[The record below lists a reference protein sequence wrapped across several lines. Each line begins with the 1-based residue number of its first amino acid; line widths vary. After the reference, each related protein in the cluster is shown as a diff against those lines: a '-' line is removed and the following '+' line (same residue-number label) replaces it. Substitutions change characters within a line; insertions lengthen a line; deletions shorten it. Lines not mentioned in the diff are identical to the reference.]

1 MLPCAGPPGDTSTDL
16 PDTPTQCIKSV
27 RPAKLSR
34 NGLKMADIEYSEEEK
49 SALKGIFDLHDKD
62 NSGAI
67 PSAQLGA
74 ILEKI
79 GRSSDEA
86 KDMLAEIDP
95 DMEGTITFDEFME
108 MLKKKDSET
117 AALGEGPDP
126 KVIEFLH
133 ILDEYRVKCEDEGNY
148 LEAGR
153 ASKQLETL
161 KKQEAKRQEKALR
174 ARQLAE
180 RQDVQIAHNM
190 QYAEFNAAWDK
201 YLEEYDQM
209 AQMYIQQMT
218 ERHASTLREFQEDLH
233 RQLMKRPPKY
243 SKELLDWRRRQ
254 NMLARQKN
262 YAEAQKIKRIA
273 DVMEERERKSID
285 TENRKI
291 FARKEAQL
299 RKQQQAELQA
309 LLKRI
314 EGRRREHIKQRNLD
328 SKRLLQRNRNVQ
340 AVLEA
345 KQSLESKK
353 TNDAMKATL
362 SMEGRS
368 RRRSEHREP
377 IAPQPKRK
385 GRKKK
390 KKRDDTGN
398 TFITQ

>member
-1 MLPCAGPPGDTSTDL
+1 
-16 PDTPTQCIKSV
+16 
-27 RPAKLSR
+27 
-34 NGLKMADIEYSEEEK
+34 MADIEYSEEEK

-86 KDMLAEIDP
+86 RDMLADVDP

-108 MLKKKDSET
+108 LLKKKDSET

-201 YLEEYDQM
+201 YLEEY
-209 AQMYIQQMT
+209 
-218 ERHASTLREFQEDLH
+218 FQFC
-233 RQLMKRPPKY
+233 K
-243 SKELLDWRRRQ
+243 
-254 NMLARQKN
+254 
-262 YAEAQKIKRIA
+262 
-273 DVMEERERKSID
+273 
-285 TENRKI
+285 
-291 FARKEAQL
+291 F
-299 RKQQQAELQA
+299 
-309 LLKRI
+309 
-314 EGRRREHIKQRNLD
+314 
-328 SKRLLQRNRNVQ
+328 
-340 AVLEA
+340 
-345 KQSLESKK
+345 
-353 TNDAMKATL
+353 
-362 SMEGRS
+362 
-368 RRRSEHREP
+368 
-377 IAPQPKRK
+377 
-385 GRKKK
+385 
-390 KKRDDTGN
+390 
-398 TFITQ
+398 

>member
-1 MLPCAGPPGDTSTDL
+1 LALSL
-16 PDTPTQCIKSV
+16 IFTPFLVSNTRDPKSFCQT
-27 RPAKLSR
+27 
-34 NGLKMADIEYSEEEK
+34 MTEIEYSEEEK
-49 SALKGIFDLHDKD
+49 SALRGIFDLHDKN
-62 NSGAI
+62 NSGTI
-67 PSAQLGA
+67 PSSQLST

-79 GRSSDEA
+79 GRNSDEA
-86 KDMLAEIDP
+86 NDMLLLVDAET
-95 DMEGTITFDEFME
+95 EGTITFQEFLS
-108 MLKKKDSET
+108 MLRKKDSET

-126 KVIEFLH
+126 KVVEFLH

-153 ASKQLETL
+153 ATKQLDTL
-161 KKQEAKRQEKALR
+161 KKQEGKRQEKALR

-190 QYAEFNAAWDK
+190 QYAEFNSAWDK

-218 ERHASTLREFQEDLH
+218 ERHATTLREFQEDLH
-233 RQLMKRPPKY
+233 RQLLKRPAKY

-291 FARKEAQL
+291 FSRKESQL
-299 RKQQQAELQA
+299 RKQQQSELQA

-353 TNDAMKATL
+353 TNDSIKATL

-368 RRRSEHREP
+368 KRRSEQREP
-377 IAPQPKRK
+377 IAPQPKARR
-385 GRKKK
+385 RKK
-390 KKRDDTGN
+390 RPQNEPLSVGGTEN
-398 TFITQ
+398 TFLTQ